1 MDLHLFRGIQV
12 KGLPPGHEIEDTIIA
27 EERYALYLNDLLFS
41 EHIASGDQLRELGA
55 GFVITEGL
63 AARVDSVE
71 VNGNAIRVYAPI
83 EGIIERELRSSGCI
97 GAVRPPG
104 RVDSPLSICCKDVT
118 RYTETIES
126 PEWRKT
132 GALHSAVLV
141 HDGNVVAR
149 ASDIGRH
156 NTVDKVV
163 GYAVL
168 NGIPTGDC
176 VIGCTGRQP
185 AGMVAKYGHAGV
197 PIAISRAASTRE
209 GIRTAEESGV
219 TLICFSRGD
228 RFTVYTHPERIRDLR

>member
-1 MDLHLFRGIQV
+1 MDLHRFTGIQV
-12 KGLPPGHEIEDTIIA
+12 KGLPPGREIEDIIIA
-27 EERYALYLNDLLFS
+27 EEKFGLYVNDLLFS
-41 EHIASGDQLRELGA
+41 EHIASGDRLRELGA

-63 AARVDSVE
+63 APRVDSVE
-71 VNGNAIRVYAPI
+71 VTGNEIRVYAPV
-83 EGIIERELRSSGCI
+83 EGPIERELRSSGCI

-104 RVDSPLSICCKDVT
+104 RVNSQLSVRCSEIT
-118 RYTETIES
+118 RYTEAIES

-132 GALHSAVLV
+132 GALHSAVLI
-141 HDGNVVAR
+141 HDGDVAVR

-168 NGIPTGDC
+168 NGIPTGEC

-209 GIRTAEESGV
+209 GIRTAAESGV

-228 RFTVYTHPERIRDLR
+228 RFTVYTHPERITDLR